1 MLDNAMPLSSA
12 VGLGV
17 ITWKPK
23 NADRSKYECIC
34 SPFPEG
40 ALISK
45 LLKVSV
51 LNLGPENLNNL
62 IYSAENI
69 NKIDL

>member
-1 MLDNAMPLSSA
+1 MLDTTMPLSSA

-23 NADRSKYECIC
+23 SADRSKYECIC

-45 LLKVSV
+45 LLKASV
-51 LNLGPENLNNL
+51 LE
-62 IYSAENI
+62 
-69 NKIDL
+69 DQ

>member
-1 MLDNAMPLSSA
+1 MLCPKKEKTVVLDNAMPLSSA

-51 LNLGPENLNNL
+51 LEDN
-62 IYSAENI
+62 
-69 NKIDL
+69 